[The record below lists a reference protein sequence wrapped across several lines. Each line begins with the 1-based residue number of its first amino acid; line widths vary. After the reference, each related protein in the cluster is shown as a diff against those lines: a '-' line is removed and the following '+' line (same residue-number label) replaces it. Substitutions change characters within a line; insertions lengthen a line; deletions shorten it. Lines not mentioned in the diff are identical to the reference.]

1 MKNVWKG
8 DYLRYDGLLVHVVD
22 TLENIDTGE
31 LFVLCRYNAPKQ
43 QHHYLIS
50 KNSFLETTEINGRKV
65 PKYRRFSVC

>member
-31 LFVLCRYNAPKQ
+31 LF
-43 QHHYLIS
+43 I
-50 KNSFLETTEINGRKV
+50 I
-65 PKYRRFSVC
+65 